1 MNLEKS
7 TTLAGLVWVAGVL
20 AAILFQNVFAS
31 SRLGVIL
38 GILLA
43 VVILIATYFVIDGIR
58 IMIQT
63 RSDTEILQQQAYED
77 KMIEL
82 MQHEIQGK
90 MVETMQQEFEEL
102 QKGYADIKRE
112 YGTLQQEYTEIKQE
126 YTEIRQEYDE
136 LQQEFQ
142 ELIGYEKSALDT
154 LGKLEEST
162 KNVEATQAAQVA
174 QAEQAA
180 KAASEKEDKKDNV
193 LDTKMLDDM
202 ADTINKTTMQ
212 AAKLIVKYSNKAS
225 HDLEGKIDNLTE
237 EIAHISH
244 EE

>member
-31 SRLGVIL
+31 SRMGVIL

-43 VVILIATYFVIDGIR
+43 IVILIATYFAIDGIR

-112 YGTLQQEYTEIKQE
+112 YGELQQEYTEIKQE
-126 YTEIRQEYDE
+126 YTEIRQEYGE

-142 ELIGYEKSALDT
+142 ELIGYEKSTLDT

-162 KNVEATQAAQVA
+162 KNVEATQAAQIA

-180 KAASEKEDKKDNV
+180 KEAGEKEDKKENV
-193 LDTKMLDDM
+193 FDTKMLDDM

-212 AAKLIVKYSNKAS
+212 AAKLIVQYSNKAS